1 MTKFDMVA
9 EKSFGED
16 LEPFGTIDAMEKS
29 PELKVVPSF
38 SHILRGMKSLHWSPV
53 LLCKEEDWFHELRN
67 SENNKDTA
75 YLPSGEEES
84 MEESGNEFLMKLH
97 RAS

>member
-1 MTKFDMVA
+1 MTKLDMVA

-38 SHILRGMKSLHWSPV
+38 SHILRGMKSL
-53 LLCKEEDWFHELRN
+53 L
-67 SENNKDTA
+67 
-75 YLPSGEEES
+75 
-84 MEESGNEFLMKLH
+84 
-97 RAS
+97 

>member
-1 MTKFDMVA
+1 MQRKEEKSRKTIKCLESERLRLLVSMTKFNMVA

-38 SHILRGMKSLHWSPV
+38 SLILRGMK
-53 LLCKEEDWFHELRN
+53 
-67 SENNKDTA
+67 
-75 YLPSGEEES
+75 
-84 MEESGNEFLMKLH
+84 
-97 RAS
+97 